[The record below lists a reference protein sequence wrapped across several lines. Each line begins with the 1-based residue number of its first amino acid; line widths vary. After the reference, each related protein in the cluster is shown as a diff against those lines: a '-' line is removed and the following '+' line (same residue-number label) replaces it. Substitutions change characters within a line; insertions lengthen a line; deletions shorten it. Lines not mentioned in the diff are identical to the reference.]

1 MTLVAD
7 AGLVAAGLA
16 VLFLRHPE
24 AGQRLCQQ
32 RQVAAVQQLG
42 VQRQV
47 ADPVDD
53 LAGQRHQLVAD
64 LQQVAAPAQHAAGL
78 ADEVD
83 GVVGQERQQLRP
95 VQQHV
100 AGERKGGGWD
110 VLQRRAVA
118 VDALAA
124 RGRQQDIR
132 CTLHRRDQR
141 GNAVRRQHVV
151 VVQELHVLAPGQ
163 GDGARGA
170 AEFAVALRIAVVA
183 DRERGSG
190 CAAFHHLGDRLGG
203 VVVADDQFQ
212 RRIGLGQHAV
222 ERLLEVAQLV
232 GRHDHADQG
241 GGTHAE
247 LTVFDLEKGVHCI
260 VSGFC
265 VIRIRALTGPIRY
278 RMQHACRVVAD
289 RSSRGL
295 ASMPHAKGRRADP

>member
-1 MTLVAD
+1 MALVAD
-7 AGLVAAGLA
+7 AGLVAACLA

-100 AGERKGGGWD
+100 AGERKGGGRD

-124 RGRQQDIR
+124 RGRQQDVR

-141 GNAVRRQHVV
+141 GDAVRRQHVV
-151 VVQELHVLAPGQ
+151 VVQELDVLALGQ
-163 GDGARGA
+163 GDAARGA
-170 AEFAVALRIAVVA
+170 AEFAQAAGVAFVA
-183 DRERGSG
+183 DREPRRATLSL
-190 CAAFHHLGDRLGG
+190 HHLGDRLGG

-241 GGTHAE
+241 RVGHE
-247 LTVFDLEKGVHCI
+247 RWTV
-260 VSGFC
+260 
-265 VIRIRALTGPIRY
+265 
-278 RMQHACRVVAD
+278 
-289 RSSRGL
+289 
-295 ASMPHAKGRRADP
+295 